1 MHYGTKIDAVDACPT
16 GAAMDFRRLTHLV
29 ALADKR
35 NFARAAEQVNLTQP
49 ALTRSVQAAEAEFG
63 MRLFDRGTV
72 AVKPTPAGEFVLE
85 RARRLVFDSRCL
97 TRDVGL
103 YRERALGDTAF
114 GVGPFPAATFLA
126 PLLAGLRREHPGV
139 NLRVEVSNWELL
151 LKRLVDEDIEFF
163 VSDSRDIPRDP
174 GLRIEHLRKEP
185 GSFFVRAGHPLASA
199 GPVELREAWSYGVA
213 SVRVPK
219 GVRAALARL
228 LRLEPG
234 SPPPLA
240 IECDDVEI
248 LRNVAL
254 ASDTVLAAPNA
265 AVEREIASGALVA
278 LAVEGLE
285 PLFSEM
291 GIVSLRG
298 RTPSPMASA
307 VIARLHA
314 LPPTGDPAA
323 SRRRADLAPTAPR
336 RRKGAS
342 PPRRH

>member
-1 MHYGTKIDAVDACPT
+1 
-16 GAAMDFRRLTHLV
+16 MDFRRLTHLV

-63 MRLFDRGTV
+63 MRLFDRNSV

-97 TRDVGL
+97 TRDVSL

-126 PLLAGLRREHPGV
+126 PLLAALRREHPGV

-151 LKRLVDEDIEFF
+151 LERLVDEDIEFF

-174 GLRIEHLRKEP
+174 GVRIEHLRKEP
-185 GSFFVRAGHPLASA
+185 GSFFVRTGHPLAS
-199 GPVELREAWSYGVA
+199 GRSVELRELWSYGVA

-228 LRLEPG
+228 LGLEPG
-234 SPPPLA
+234 IEPPMA

-248 LRNVAL
+248 LKNVAL
-254 ASDTVLAAPNA
+254 ASDAVLAAPNA
-265 AVEREIASGALVA
+265 AVEGEIESGSLVPV
-278 LAVEGLE
+278 AVEGLE
-285 PLFSEM
+285 SLFSEM

-307 VIARLHA
+307 VIARLHV
-314 LPPTGDPAA
+314 LPPTADRAA
-323 SRRRADLAPTAPR
+323 LNRRTDVAEPVRRRR
-336 RRKGAS
+336 RRRRDDAS
-342 PPRRH
+342 PAPGR

>member
-1 MHYGTKIDAVDACPT
+1 
-16 GAAMDFRRLTHLV
+16 
-29 ALADKR
+29 
-35 NFARAAEQVNLTQP
+35 
-49 ALTRSVQAAEAEFG
+49 
-63 MRLFDRGTV
+63 
-72 AVKPTPAGEFVLE
+72 
-85 RARRLVFDSRCL
+85 
-97 TRDVGL
+97 
-103 YRERALGDTAF
+103 
-114 GVGPFPAATFLA
+114 
-126 PLLAGLRREHPGV
+126 
-139 NLRVEVSNWELL
+139 
-151 LKRLVDEDIEFF
+151 
-163 VSDSRDIPRDP
+163 
-174 GLRIEHLRKEP
+174 
-185 GSFFVRAGHPLASA
+185 
-199 GPVELREAWSYGVA
+199 
-213 SVRVPK
+213 
-219 GVRAALARL
+219 
-228 LRLEPG
+228 
-234 SPPPLA
+234 
-240 IECDDVEI
+240 VEI

>member
-1 MHYGTKIDAVDACPT
+1 
-16 GAAMDFRRLTHLV
+16 MDVKRLTHLIAV
-29 ALADKR
+29 ADKR

-49 ALTRSVQAAEAEFG
+49 ALTRSVQAAEEEFG
-63 MRLFDRGTV
+63 MRLFDRGTT

-163 VSDSRDIPRDP
+163 VSDSRDIPSDP
-174 GLRIEHLRKEP
+174 GVLVEPLRKEP
-185 GSFFVRAGHPLASA
+185 GAFFVRAGHPLAA
-199 GPVELREAWSYGVA
+199 TRPVPLREVWSHGVA

-219 GVRAALARL
+219 GVRATLAALL
-228 LRLEPG
+228 GLEPG
-234 SPPPLA
+234 VPLPLA
-240 IECDDVEI
+240 IECDDVQV

-265 AVEREIASGALVA
+265 AVEHEVASGALAA
-278 LAVEGLE
+278 LAVEGLP

-291 GIVSLRG
+291 GVVSLRG
-298 RTPSPMASA
+298 RSPSPMASV
-307 VIARLHA
+307 VIARLRA
-314 LPPTGDPAA
+314 LPAAAAPTPSRQRRATSKPP
-323 SRRRADLAPTAPR
+323 SRRRDRSAIP
-336 RRKGAS
+336 KGG
-342 PPRRH
+342 